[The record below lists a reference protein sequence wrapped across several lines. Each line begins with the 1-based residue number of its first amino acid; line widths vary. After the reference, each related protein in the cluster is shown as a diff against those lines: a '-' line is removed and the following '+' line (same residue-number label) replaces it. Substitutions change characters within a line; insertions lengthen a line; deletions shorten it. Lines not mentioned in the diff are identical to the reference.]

1 MRKLLLLI
9 VFISGNLMFGQVGI
23 GTDLPNQSTQL
34 EIVSSNRGI
43 LIPQVPLTDL
53 TDRTTITAGN
63 IPSLM
68 VYNTS
73 SNATMEPGY
82 YYWFQDRWRRMI
94 SDTDVA
100 GFSDVLVDNGDGT
113 FTHTAVDGTVLIFDA
128 NTTTYVNNGDGT
140 YTFTNANGATMT
152 IDIIGDVINSIIN
165 EGDIYNE
172 IINIILQNTDELVD
186 NGDGTFTH
194 TAVDGTVLVFDA
206 NTTSYVN
213 NGDGTY
219 TFTNANGASMVIDVI
234 GDVVNNIINE
244 GDIYD
249 EIINIILQNSDELVD
264 NGDGTFTHTAV
275 DGTVLVFDANT
286 TTFVNN
292 GDGTYTF
299 TNDNGESML
308 VDVIGDVV
316 NNIQNEGDIYQEIV
330 GIILENSDELVDN
343 GDGTFTH
350 TAVDGTVLV
359 FDANTTSY
367 VNNGDGSYTFTNA
380 NGDSLIIDIIADVVT
395 NIQNQGDIYDEII
408 NIILQNS
415 DELVD
420 NGDGTFTHTAVD
432 GTVLVFDANT
442 TSYVNNGDGSYTF
455 TNANGDSMTID
466 IIADVVT
473 NIQNQ
478 GDIYDEI
485 INIILQ
491 NSDELVDNGDGTFT
505 HTAVDGPVLVFDDN
519 TTSYVNNG
527 DGSYTFT
534 NANGDS
540 MTIDIIADVV
550 TNIQNQGDIYDEII
564 NIVLQNSDEL
574 VDNGDGTFTHTAV
587 DGTVLVFD
595 ANTTS
600 YVNNG
605 DGSYTFTN
613 ANGDSMTID
622 IIADVVTNIQNQG
635 DIYDEIINIILQNS
649 DELVDNGDGT
659 FTHTAVDGTVLLF
672 DANTTSYVNNG
683 DGTYTFTNANGA
695 TMTIDVIGDVVN
707 NIINEGDNYDEII
720 NIILQNSDELV
731 DNGDGTFTHTAV
743 DGTVLIFDANTTTFV
758 DNGDGTYTFTNDNG
772 ESMLV
777 DVIGDVVTNIQN
789 QGDIYDEIINI
800 VLQNS
805 DELVDNGDG
814 TFTHTAVD
822 GTVLIFDANTTS
834 YANNGDGTYTF
845 TNANGDSMTIDVIGD
860 VVTNIQNQGDI
871 YDEILILI
879 DLHETLTD
887 LTYDASENTLTYTDE
902 EGDAHTIQLNNTNLI
917 YDETNQ
923 KLVYTNSKGET
934 QEIDLGTLVAGNETV
949 TTLIDNNDGTYTY
962 TSEDG
967 TVTVIDIPSS
977 IVNNFEEI
985 VKSGPVT
992 VDGNTF
998 TTIEEYIEYIA
1009 NASVNIDGGDMI
1021 TVAGTG
1027 TVADPYVVSIEAGA
1041 PDSMLITNAAGDLEW
1056 ATIADIVAANETI
1069 TTLVD
1074 HGDGTFTYTNEAG
1087 IDVTFDATRT
1097 NITDNG
1103 DGTYTLIDADGNPVI
1118 IDIPGDII
1126 NNFESIVHGGQVTVD
1141 GNTYNNIEE
1150 YIEYLVTATET
1161 LTELTYDVTENQLSY
1176 VDEDGN
1182 THVIQLN
1189 NTNLSYDSTDQ
1200 KLVYTNSKG
1209 ETQEID
1215 LGTLVAGN
1223 ETVTTLIDN
1232 NDGTYTYT
1240 SENGT
1245 VTVIDIPASI
1255 LNNFEEIVKS
1265 GPVTVDGN
1273 TFTTIEEYIEYIANT
1288 SIMINGGDMIT
1299 VTGDGTATD
1308 PYVVSIE
1315 AGAPDSMLITNAAG
1329 DLEWTTIES
1338 IVQGNE
1344 TITTLVDNNDGT
1356 YTYTSEDGTIT
1367 VIDIPASI
1375 LNNFEEIVK
1384 SGPVTVD
1391 GNTFTTIEEYI
1402 EYIANTSITINGG
1415 DMITV
1420 TGDGTATDPYVVS
1433 IEAGAPDSM
1442 LITNAAGD
1450 LEWATIESIV
1460 QGNETITTLVDNN
1473 DGTYTYTS
1481 EDGTI
1486 TVIDIP
1492 ASILNNFEEIV
1503 KSGPVTVDGNTFTT
1517 IEEYIEY
1524 IANTSITINGGDMIT
1539 VTGDGTATDPY
1550 VVSIEAGAPD
1560 SMLITNAA
1568 GDLEWATIESIVQG
1582 NETITTLV
1590 DNNDGTYTYTSEDGT
1605 ITVIDIPASILNN
1618 FEEIV
1623 KSGPVTVDGN
1633 TFTTIEEY
1641 IEYISNTSITIN
1653 GGDMITVTGDG
1664 TATDPYV

>member
-244 GDIYD
+244 EDIYD

-380 NGDSLIIDIIADVVT
+380 NGDSMTIDIIADVVT

-408 NIILQNS
+408 NIVLQNS

-420 NGDGTFTHTAVD
+420 NGDGTFTHSAVD

-442 TSYVNNGDGSYTF
+442 TSYVNKENGSYTF

-505 HTAVDGPVLVFDDN
+505 HTAVDGTVLVFDAN

-622 IIADVVTNIQNQG
+622 IIADVVTN
-635 DIYDEIINIILQNS
+635 
-649 DELVDNGDGT
+649 
-659 FTHTAVDGTVLLF
+659 
-672 DANTTSYVNNG
+672 
-683 DGTYTFTNANGA
+683 
-695 TMTIDVIGDVVN
+695 
-707 NIINEGDNYDEII
+707 
-720 NIILQNSDELV
+720 
-731 DNGDGTFTHTAV
+731 
-743 DGTVLIFDANTTTFV
+743 
-758 DNGDGTYTFTNDNG
+758 
-772 ESMLV
+772 
-777 DVIGDVVTNIQN
+777 
-789 QGDIYDEIINI
+789 
-800 VLQNS
+800 
-805 DELVDNGDG
+805 
-814 TFTHTAVD
+814 
-822 GTVLIFDANTTS
+822 
-834 YANNGDGTYTF
+834 
-845 TNANGDSMTIDVIGD
+845 
-860 VVTNIQNQGDI
+860 
-871 YDEILILI
+871 
-879 DLHETLTD
+879 
-887 LTYDASENTLTYTDE
+887 
-902 EGDAHTIQLNNTNLI
+902 
-917 YDETNQ
+917 
-923 KLVYTNSKGET
+923 
-934 QEIDLGTLVAGNETV
+934 
-949 TTLIDNNDGTYTY
+949 
-962 TSEDG
+962 
-967 TVTVIDIPSS
+967 
-977 IVNNFEEI
+977 
-985 VKSGPVT
+985 
-992 VDGNTF
+992 
-998 TTIEEYIEYIA
+998 
-1009 NASVNIDGGDMI
+1009 
-1021 TVAGTG
+1021 
-1027 TVADPYVVSIEAGA
+1027 
-1041 PDSMLITNAAGDLEW
+1041 
-1056 ATIADIVAANETI
+1056 
-1069 TTLVD
+1069 
-1074 HGDGTFTYTNEAG
+1074 
-1087 IDVTFDATRT
+1087 
-1097 NITDNG
+1097 
-1103 DGTYTLIDADGNPVI
+1103 
-1118 IDIPGDII
+1118 
-1126 NNFESIVHGGQVTVD
+1126 
-1141 GNTYNNIEE
+1141 
-1150 YIEYLVTATET
+1150 
-1161 LTELTYDVTENQLSY
+1161 
-1176 VDEDGN
+1176 
-1182 THVIQLN
+1182 
-1189 NTNLSYDSTDQ
+1189 
-1200 KLVYTNSKG
+1200 
-1209 ETQEID
+1209 
-1215 LGTLVAGN
+1215 
-1223 ETVTTLIDN
+1223 
-1232 NDGTYTYT
+1232 
-1240 SENGT
+1240 
-1245 VTVIDIPASI
+1245 
-1255 LNNFEEIVKS
+1255 
-1265 GPVTVDGN
+1265 
-1273 TFTTIEEYIEYIANT
+1273 
-1288 SIMINGGDMIT
+1288 
-1299 VTGDGTATD
+1299 
-1308 PYVVSIE
+1308 
-1315 AGAPDSMLITNAAG
+1315 
-1329 DLEWTTIES
+1329 
-1338 IVQGNE
+1338 
-1344 TITTLVDNNDGT
+1344 
-1356 YTYTSEDGTIT
+1356 
-1367 VIDIPASI
+1367 
-1375 LNNFEEIVK
+1375 
-1384 SGPVTVD
+1384 
-1391 GNTFTTIEEYI
+1391 
-1402 EYIANTSITINGG
+1402 
-1415 DMITV
+1415 
-1420 TGDGTATDPYVVS
+1420 
-1433 IEAGAPDSM
+1433 
-1442 LITNAAGD
+1442 
-1450 LEWATIESIV
+1450 
-1460 QGNETITTLVDNN
+1460 
-1473 DGTYTYTS
+1473 
-1481 EDGTI
+1481 
-1486 TVIDIP
+1486 
-1492 ASILNNFEEIV
+1492 
-1503 KSGPVTVDGNTFTT
+1503 
-1517 IEEYIEY
+1517 
-1524 IANTSITINGGDMIT
+1524 
-1539 VTGDGTATDPY
+1539 
-1550 VVSIEAGAPD
+1550 
-1560 SMLITNAA
+1560 
-1568 GDLEWATIESIVQG
+1568 
-1582 NETITTLV
+1582 
-1590 DNNDGTYTYTSEDGT
+1590 
-1605 ITVIDIPASILNN
+1605 
-1618 FEEIV
+1618 
-1623 KSGPVTVDGN
+1623 
-1633 TFTTIEEY
+1633 
-1641 IEYISNTSITIN
+1641 
-1653 GGDMITVTGDG
+1653 
-1664 TATDPYV
+1664 